1 MENILEVKNL
11 KKYFQGNGGFFKKDK
26 SFLKAVDD
34 VSFSV
39 GKGKIMALVGES
51 GCGKSTTGK
60 VILNLYKA
68 TGGMVKFED
77 KTLFNIEANI
87 HIKEK
92 DMMKLR
98 KDMQIIFQDPYSS
111 LDSRK
116 TIEYIASEGIL
127 KHKLVENKS
136 QCRELVTTYLD
147 YCGIGKDA
155 LTKYPHEFSGG
166 QRQRIGIARA
176 LAINPKFIVCD
187 EITSALDL
195 SVQAQILN
203 LMIDLKH
210 KFNLTYL
217 FISHNLNIVRSFS
230 DEVGVMY
237 LGSLV
242 EKGNTKEIFR
252 EALHP
257 YTKALISSV
266 PKIHPLEKRER
277 IILTGDI
284 PSAINIPTGCKFH
297 TRCPYVREICKKEV
311 PILKAVKENRFVACH
326 LY

>member
-11 KKYFQGNGGFFKKDK
+11 KKYFQGNSGFFKKDK

-34 VSFSV
+34 VSFSL
-39 GKGKIMALVGES
+39 GRGKIMALVGES

-68 TGGMVKFED
+68 TSGMVKFED
-77 KTLFNIEANI
+77 KTLFNIEENI

-92 DMMKLR
+92 DMMNLR

-116 TIEYIASEGIL
+116 TIEYIVAEGVI
-127 KHKLVENKS
+127 KHKLAGSKKH
-136 QCRELVTTYLD
+136 CRELVTTYLD
-147 YCGIGKDA
+147 YCGISNDA
-155 LTKYPHEFSGG
+155 LAKYPHEFSGG

-203 LMIDLKH
+203 LMLDLKD

-217 FISHNLNIVRSFS
+217 FISHNLSIVKSFS
-230 DEVGVMY
+230 DEIGVMY

-242 EKGNTKEIFR
+242 EKGDTKEIFK

-266 PKIHPLEKRER
+266 PKTHPLEKRER

-284 PSAINIPTGCKFH
+284 PSAMNIPTGCKFH
-297 TRCPYVREICKKEV
+297 TRCPYAKDKCKNEIPALKE
-311 PILKAVKENRFVACH
+311 VKENRFVACH